1 MPAHQYSVAPGGDKV
16 AVTDTATLTAVSGGA
31 TDLGGTHGAR
41 ILVDTAVL
49 TSRAEFLREIEIM
62 VQRINEG
69 TWPPA

>member
-31 TDLGGTHGAR
+31 TSLGGTHGSR
-41 ILVDTAVL
+41 VLVDTAVV
-49 TSRAEFLREIEIM
+49 TSKAEFLRELDIIR
-62 VQRINEG
+62 QRIAEG